1 MERIISPSIL
11 AADFSNLQKDIDIIN
26 KSKAQW
32 LHCDVMDGVFVPN
45 ISFGVPV
52 ISKVNEISERPI
64 DVHLMIVD
72 PDRHINSFI
81 NAGAKNVTVHYEACT
96 HLNRTVTHIK
106 EKGARAGVSINP
118 HTSVQLLE
126 DILCDVDLV
135 LIMSVNPGFGGQKF
149 IENSYE
155 RIEKLKNLIIQKKSN
170 AIIQVD
176 GGITLENAGNLF
188 KAGMNNL
195 VAGTTIF
202 HSPNPVKTIEQLLE
216 S

>member
-11 AADFSNLQKDIDIIN
+11 AANFNNLQSEIEIIN

-45 ISFGVPV
+45 ISFGIPV
-52 ISKVNEISERPI
+52 ISKVNEISEKPL
-64 DVHLMIVD
+64 DVHLMIVE
-72 PDRHINSFI
+72 PDRHIDSFI
-81 NAGAKNVTVHYEACT
+81 KAGAKNITVHYEACT
-96 HLNRTVTHIK
+96 HLNRTITQIQN
-106 EKGARAGVSINP
+106 KGIEAGVSINP
-118 HTSVQLLE
+118 HTPVELLE
-126 DILCDVDLV
+126 DILYALDLV

-155 RIEKLKNLIIQKKSN
+155 RIERLKNLIIKKNSN

-176 GGITLENAGNLF
+176 GGITLENAGKLF

-202 HSPNPVKTIEQLLE
+202 QSPDPVKTIDELLKC
-216 S
+216 